1 MSGPRPYLS
10 SLSLLPTIAIY
21 DSNTTLGL
29 RGSRSVLPRR
39 LAGYGN
45 SIPHIYTEANFV
57 ETVYPVDTGC
67 LLLLIQ
73 FALFPS
79 AYKVT

>member
-21 DSNTTLGL
+21 DSNTTLSL
-29 RGSRSVLPRR
+29 RGSRSVLQRR

-45 SIPHIYTEANFV
+45 SFPNIYTGANFL
-57 ETVYPVDTGC
+57 EAVYPLSLAFDQVCFISMG
-67 LLLLIQ
+67 L
-73 FALFPS
+73 
-79 AYKVT
+79 